1 MNRVLILATFL
12 SITSFTLVTRA
23 AETVK
28 PVEKPNFVFILV
40 DDMGWRG
47 LGCYGSTFYETP
59 RIDQLAAEGVKF
71 TDAYSACHV
80 CSPTRASIVTG
91 QYPARLHLTD
101 FLRGR
106 KEPFAKL
113 RQPKMNMHL
122 PLETTSIAE
131 ALKPLGYTTAA
142 IGKWHLGRKKGQQPL
157 DHGFDH
163 AFANAPGKGTMFWPY
178 GMPKVDGVKGQYLT
192 DHLTDEAI
200 KFIDKN
206 RNRPFFLYLSYYAV
220 HNKVEGKADRIKR
233 YEAKPKGK
241 WQKNATFAAMTDSVD
256 ENVGRVLDALKEQK
270 LDDRTVVIFMSDN
283 GPLRSSSCPRPLRDH
298 KGTLFEGGIRVPM
311 IVKWPGVTA
320 PGTVSDEPVIS
331 TDFFPTILE
340 MAGGKAQDVDG
351 KSLVP
356 LLKQDEAFDRGP
368 IYWHYPHYSNHRM
381 PPGGVI
387 RDGDYKLI
395 ELYEDGSLQLYNLKE
410 DIGEK
415 HNLVNKMPEKAK
427 AMQAKLEAWRKSV
440 GAQEMTP
447 NPDYDPAKTEWN
459 RRKGKIVNIYDTP
472 PVK

>member
-1 MNRVLILATFL
+1 MPILASLLLVVSL
-12 SITSFTLVTRA
+12 SLAVHA
-23 AETVK
+23 AEPAAQSAV
-28 PVEKPNFVFILV
+28 KPNFVFILV

-47 LGCYGSTFYETP
+47 LSCYGSTYYETP
-59 RIDQLAAEGVKF
+59 RIDRLAREGMKF
-71 TDAYSACHV
+71 TDAYAACHV
-80 CSPTRASIVTG
+80 CSPTRASILTG

-101 FLRGR
+101 FLPGR

-113 RQPKMNMHL
+113 QQPKMNLYL
-122 PLETTSIAE
+122 PLETTTIAE
-131 ALKPLGYTTAA
+131 ALKPLGYTSMA
-142 IGKWHLGRKKGQQPL
+142 IGKWHLGRKKGQQPT
-157 DHGFDH
+157 DHGFDS
-163 AFANAPGKGTMFWPY
+163 AFATAPGKGTMFWPY

-192 DHLTDEAI
+192 DHLTDEAV
-200 KFIDKN
+200 KFIEKN
-206 RNRPFFLYLSYYAV
+206 RDRPFFLYLPYYAV

-256 ENVGRVLDALKEQK
+256 ENVGRVMDTLKKLK

-283 GPLRSSSCPRPLRDH
+283 GPLRSSSCPRPLREY

-311 IVKWPGVTA
+311 IVKWPGVVT
-320 PGTVSDEPVIS
+320 PGTTSDEPVS
-331 TDFFPTILE
+331 SVDFFPTILE
-340 MAGGKAQDVDG
+340 MAGGKPRDVDG

-356 LLKQDEAFDRGP
+356 LLKQDKSFDRGP

-395 ELYEDGSLQLYNLKE
+395 ELYEDGQLQLFNLKE
-410 DIGEK
+410 DLGEK
-415 HNLVNKMPEKAK
+415 HNLAKKMPKKTKELHEKLK
-427 AMQAKLEAWRKSV
+427 AWRKSV

-447 NPDYDPAKTEWN
+447 NPNYDPSKTKWN
-459 RRKGKIVNIYDTP
+459 RRRGKIINIYDTP
-472 PVK
+472 SE